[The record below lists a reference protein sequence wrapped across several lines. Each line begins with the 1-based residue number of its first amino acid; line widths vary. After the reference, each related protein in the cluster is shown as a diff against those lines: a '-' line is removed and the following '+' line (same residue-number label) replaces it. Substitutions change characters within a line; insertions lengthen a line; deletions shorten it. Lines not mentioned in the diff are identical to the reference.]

1 MVKQKHPLAHIGTVR
16 GGFSLIELLVSL
28 TIVGIIASTALPIY
42 SAYAKSSRQAMG
54 KAQLSK
60 IAIAL
65 EQHFTRRRSYETTL
79 EQINIP
85 DSDRWFDYTITNPD
99 RYSYLI
105 QAVPK
110 HSTNLS
116 IIYSTDQAN
125 RLRHREI
132 GSENWSAGWP

>member
-1 MVKQKHPLAHIGTVR
+1 MKDHSSGHNGTLQR
-16 GGFSLIELLVSL
+16 GFSLVELLVTL
-28 TIVGIIASTALPIY
+28 TIVGIIASTAMPIY
-42 SAYAKSSRQAMG
+42 TAYAKSSRQALG
-54 KAQLSK
+54 KAHLSK

-79 EQINIP
+79 EQIDIP
-85 DSDRWFDYTITNPD
+85 DSDRWFNYTITNPD

-110 HSTNLS
+110 HSTSLS

-132 GSENWSAGWP
+132 GTENWSPGWP